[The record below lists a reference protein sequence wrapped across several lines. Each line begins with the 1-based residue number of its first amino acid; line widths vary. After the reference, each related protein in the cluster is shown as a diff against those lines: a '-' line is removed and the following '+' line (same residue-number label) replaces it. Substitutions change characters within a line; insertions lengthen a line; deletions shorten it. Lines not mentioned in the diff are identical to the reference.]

1 MSLFD
6 EPSWNAGDAKERKT
20 DYTAY
25 VILAILV
32 PIIFFFRY
40 LGNFDMGM
48 NVAICLGMCMVAI
61 RIRWDLRTQVWFW
74 GVIAFV
80 LALHVPLFFLV
91 QWPRM
96 GSRRCSFAHRS
107 CRCSDHFGDCS
118 VRRKPHRQVLSNAV
132 TGNWPTT
139 LSSNPPMS
147 KCNKPLGFRICSL
160 LALAASSRAFG

>member
-6 EPSWNAGDAKERKT
+6 EPSWNAGDPEEERKA

-25 VILAILV
+25 VILAILL

-91 QWPRM
+91 QWPHVWVP
-96 GSRRCSFAHRS
+96 GVALLPIGLA
-107 CRCSDHFGDCS
+107 DVVIILGT
-118 VRRKPHRQVLSNAV
+118 VRFVEK
-132 TGNWPTT
+132 
-139 LSSNPPMS
+139 
-147 KCNKPLGFRICSL
+147 RIVKS
-160 LALAASSRAFG
+160 